1 MMHTLLTRSVAS
13 RICQY
18 SWLRGQGF
26 YNISFVTGKNTYR
39 YTQGD
44 ETFLSIVCFSLKK
57 NNSCRQLKCNYLNV
71 DLSWSET
78 SYSGITRNAKRDFN
92 KLLTTIKAEKLFF
105 PTMLGIMRHDTE
117 TEHKLV
123 TMDETCVHLV
133 WPQIK
138 KNCLCTIE
146 NLKLPNTCE
155 VITFREY
162 RILMEKLWWL
172 FL

>member
-13 RICQY
+13 RICQN

-78 SYSGITRNAKRDFN
+78 SYSGITEMQKEILINFWPPSKPKSFFSHNVRHHETWYRNWAQIGDNGWDLCSPCVTPN
-92 KLLTTIKAEKLFF
+92 KKKLSVHNRK
-105 PTMLGIMRHDTE
+105 LE
-117 TEHKLV
+117 TPQ
-123 TMDETCVHLV
+123 HL
-133 WPQIK
+133 WSYNFQ
-138 KNCLCTIE
+138 
-146 NLKLPNTCE
+146 
-155 VITFREY
+155 
-162 RILMEKLWWL
+162 RI
-172 FL
+172 